1 MKSADATLKRIAR
14 LVDSLEEV
22 LDVLESAHQL
32 QFESIASLK
41 DKLLA
46 VRRARSALTKA
57 RRLRDL
63 IAQTL
68 VDTRD

>member
-1 MKSADATLKRIAR
+1 MKSADAKLKRIAR
-14 LVDSLEEV
+14 LVDSLEEE

-32 QFESIASLK
+32 QFESTASLK

-46 VRRARSALTKA
+46 ARRARSALTKA

-68 VDTRD
+68 VDTRE